1 MLVQYA
7 QRGVADRDEAFREG
21 SRIVEECWTDTEKLA
36 TYLQQKRR
44 ATFPQVSELLDLPN
58 GRCIYNQH
66 TRPSTDRRRLTALA
80 TNPI

>member
-1 MLVQYA
+1 MHYA
-7 QRGVADRDEAFREG
+7 QRGFANFDEAMREG
-21 SRIVEECWTDTEKLA
+21 SRIVEDCWPDIEKLA

-44 ATFPQVSELLDLPN
+44 ATFPQLSELLDLPK

-66 TRPSTDRRRLTALA
+66 TRPSTERRRLPALA